1 MGVKRILTIAGSDSG
16 GGAGIQADLKT
27 ITVLGG
33 FGMSVITALTAQNT
47 LGVQGIYDIPENFVE
62 KQFDSV
68 ATDIGIDAA
77 KTGML
82 SNSRIIKKIAE
93 KIREY
98 KIDILV
104 VDPVMVA
111 KGGALLIEDE
121 ARQSLMEELLPL
133 AFVITPN
140 IPEAEVLSK
149 IKISSVDDMKKS
161 AKIIHGLGAKNVV
174 VKGGHLAGDAIDIL
188 YDGKRFHE
196 FISER
201 IDTKNTHGTGC
212 TYSAAI
218 ATFLAKEEKGEK
230 GTNGE
235 KGESVLKAVKMA
247 KEYITE
253 ALRFSLCLGR
263 GHGPTNHFAPILRDS
278 QRYACILDLEKA
290 VERIKAEKCGNI
302 IPEVQSNFGYAVPYA
317 RKPDDIAAIPGRIVK
332 IGEDVCTF
340 KDPAFGAS
348 RHIAGMI
355 LTAMKY
361 NKDFRCAMNIRFSE
375 DIINICRDLGY
386 VIDSFDRADEPEDI
400 KAKEGSSLK
409 WGADCVFSRHDT
421 IPDIIF
427 DRGDVGKEAMIRVF
441 GKHPDE
447 VAEKVLTISKNLK

>member
-1 MGVKRILTIAGSDSG
+1 MGVNRILTIAGSDSG

-47 LGVQGIYDIPENFVE
+47 LGVQGIYDVPENFVE
-62 KQFDSV
+62 KQFDSI

-82 SNSRIIKKIAE
+82 ASSRIIKVIAE

-98 KIDILV
+98 KIGILV

-111 KGGALLIEDE
+111 KGGAPLIENE
-121 ARQSLMEELLPL
+121 AKQSLIEELLPL

-161 AKIIHGLGAKNVV
+161 AKIIQNLGAKNVV
-174 VKGGHLAGDAIDIL
+174 VKGGHLRGDAVDIL
-188 YDGKRFHE
+188 YDGKKFNE

-218 ATFLAKEEKGEK
+218 ATFLANKK
-230 GTNGE
+230 
-235 KGESVLKAVKMA
+235 SVLEAVKMA
-247 KEYITE
+247 KEYITD
-253 ALRFSLCLGR
+253 ALRFSLSLGR

-278 QRYACILDLEKA
+278 QRYTCITDLKKA
-290 VERIKAEKCGNI
+290 VEKIKAEKCGNI
-302 IPEVQSNFGYAVPYA
+302 IPEVQSNFGYALPYA
-317 RKPDDIAAIPGRIVK
+317 WTEDDVAAIPGRIVK
-332 IGEDVCTF
+332 IGEDVYTIR
-340 KDPAFGAS
+340 DPAFGAS

-361 NKDFRCAMNIRFSE
+361 NSDFRCAMNIRFSE
-375 DIINICRDLGY
+375 DIINICLELGY
-386 VIDSFDRADEPEDI
+386 VIDHFDRADEPEDI

-409 WGADCVFSRHDT
+409 WGTNSVFSRQDT

-427 DRGDVGKEAMIRVF
+427 DLGDVGKEPMIRIF